1 MQEYRYGALT
11 VVSEMGPRDLIQQ
24 RLKQIDSRLFLE
36 RQLTVDE
43 EAVWTVCISV
53 GGDSPPLPLY
63 EYRNEVGMPIPEP
76 GEGIVTAMQ
85 TMERSSSRLSAR
97 IARKNAALIEKK
109 RSERQYE
116 YMQIAQ
122 EMVPLI
128 LGEKRPVLHRSQ
140 GLRMARDKKRNLGH
154 KI

>member
-24 RLKQIDSRLFLE
+24 RLQQIDSRLFLE

-43 EAVWTVCISV
+43 EAVWTVCINV

-76 GEGIVTAMQ
+76 GEGIISAMQ
-85 TMERSSSRLSAR
+85 RMERSSSRLSAR

-109 RSERQYE
+109 RAERQYE
-116 YMQIAQ
+116 YMQIAL
-122 EMVPLI
+122 EMVPKI
-128 LGEKRPVLHRSQ
+128 LGKERPVLQRGV
-140 GLRMARDKKRNLGH
+140 GLRMARDKKRSMGH
-154 KI
+154 KV